1 MKTSFLEIL
10 LKPDNL
16 PILAMIPAVLGL
28 LAYWWFVARRNDRL
42 LESGGLEA
50 VQGDMQGPLPE
61 PDAVA
66 AGAVQKSR
74 VHTWPYLVRIELVV
88 ALIVMV
94 VLTVWSILVDAPLE
108 QLADPNRTPNPSKAP
123 WYFVGLQELLVYFD
137 AWIAGVVFPL
147 LIIGGLSAIPYID
160 INKKGNGYYGFR
172 ERRFEIVTF
181 LFGFLVLWV
190 GLIIIG
196 IFFRGPGWNWFWPWD
211 GWDTKVQVDSTTV
224 NWPELFGIQSPVVAS
239 IFGGAT
245 VFGYYGLAWVYWFIK
260 RGTRRFTDLG
270 KARYAITAFLFM
282 TMLALPI
289 KMALRL
295 AFSVKYVWVTQWFN
309 I

>member
-1 MKTSFLEIL
+1 MKTSFLEVL
-10 LKPDNL
+10 LKPDNI
-16 PILAMIPAVLGL
+16 PILAMIPAILGL

-50 VQGDMQGPLPE
+50 VQSDMQGPLPG
-61 PDAVA
+61 PDVA
-66 AGAVQKSR
+66 GAAAVQKRR

-147 LIIGGLSAIPYID
+147 LIIGGLCAIPYID
-160 INKKGNGYYGFR
+160 TNRKGNGYYGFK

-196 IFFRGPGWNWFWPWD
+196 TFFRGPGWNWFWPWD

-224 NWPELFGIQSPVVAS
+224 NWPALFGIQSPAIAS
-239 IFGGAT
+239 LFGGAT
-245 VFGYYGLAWVYWFIK
+245 VLGYYGVAWVYWYV
-260 RGTRRFTDLG
+260 RRASRRIANLG
-270 KARYAITAFLFM
+270 KARYAIAAFLFM

-295 AFSVKYVWVTQWFN
+295 AFSVKYIWVTQWFN